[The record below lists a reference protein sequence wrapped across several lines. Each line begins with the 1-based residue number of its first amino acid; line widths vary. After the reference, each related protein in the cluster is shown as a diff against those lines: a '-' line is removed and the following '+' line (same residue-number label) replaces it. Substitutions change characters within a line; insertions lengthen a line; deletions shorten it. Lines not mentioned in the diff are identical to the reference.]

1 MLGTSTGVQG
11 KHENLPMK
19 KLYQNRV
26 CCKPEASLGPMA
38 GSEEPTAS
46 ATKFEEAFTK
56 NAEGELACLSE
67 KASTG
72 PLHTLV
78 AWREA
83 LGDN

>member
-1 MLGTSTGVQG
+1 MT
-11 KHENLPMK
+11 
-19 KLYQNRV
+19 
-26 CCKPEASLGPMA
+26 

-67 KASTG
+67 KGSTE

-78 AWREA
+78 AWREV

>member
-11 KHENLPMK
+11 KHKNLPMK
-19 KLYQNRV
+19 KLYQNRA
-26 CCKPEASLGPMA
+26 CCKPEASLGPMT

-67 KASTG
+67 KGSTE

-78 AWREA
+78 AWREV